1 MQTELITF
9 SAADGYLLDG
19 LVYTPNA
26 GSNGRAALLVHG
38 KTMNFYTGPSR
49 ILPPHLTA
57 LGWSCLAMNR
67 RGHDLGGARNAHS
80 SYGGAWERFIDSQLD
95 IGGGVTEL
103 RRRGLRT
110 IVLIG
115 HSFGAIASAAYAA
128 DHAGEVSALVLCS
141 AGGGG
146 RYYLKQGSDR
156 GMVAGSRHAEIDAE
170 ARRLVKIGQGDQI
183 IALPGWWYA
192 ISAASWVDLSQ
203 NVPSTV
209 ENARRYPGP
218 ILALRGSKEP
228 SNVYPAEEVAGAAG
242 SRAKL
247 VILPGADHFYNG
259 TEVDLARA
267 VCDWMKDLNH

>member
-9 SAADGYLLDG
+9 SATDGYLLDG
-19 LVYTPNA
+19 LVYTPDA
-26 GSNGRAALLVHG
+26 GFTGKAALLVHG
-38 KTMNFYTGPSR
+38 KTMNFYTGPAR

-57 LGWSCLAMNR
+57 LGWTCLAMNR
-67 RGHDLGGARNAHS
+67 RGHDLGGARNAHT
-80 SYGGAWERFIDSQLD
+80 SYGGAWERFIESQLD
-95 IGGGVTEL
+95 IAGGVAEL
-103 RRRGLRT
+103 VRRGLRT
-110 IVLIG
+110 IVPIG

-128 DHAGEVSALVLCS
+128 DHAGDVSALVLCS

-146 RYYLKQGSDR
+146 RNYLKQSSDR

-170 ARRLVKIGQGDQI
+170 ARRLVEIGQGDQI

-228 SNVYPAEEVAGAAG
+228 PNVYPAEEVATAAG

-259 TEVDLARA
+259 TEADLARA
-267 VCDWMKDLNH
+267 VCDWLKELKN